1 MQASTSA
8 AVAAESARAGQK
20 GMVVAYHRVS
30 KMRRRAAANRL
41 LWESQPGQKQQE
53 RLTANTKM

>member
-1 MQASTSA
+1 MA
-8 AVAAESARAGQK
+8 ADSARAGQK
-20 GMVVAYHRVS
+20 GMVVAYHTVS

-41 LWESQPGQKQQE
+41 LWESQLGQKQQE